1 MTEPDL
7 RAYIEQAVTYLKSE
21 GRLVSND
28 KPVQSEGKWLAD
40 IQRMVLARWKLVEI
54 RSQYEGDLG
63 RFVQDV
69 VTVYD
74 KFVPELTKLLSSYSQ
89 SRDCGLYRSAQ
100 YMINTIRGLRRYL
113 DPEDALQ
120 QTWLAIMGDGLK
132 ILGFKEG
139 ASLKTWVQAVLR
151 NEILQVARKH
161 RLIVHAGTEQASE
174 SAGDDNHGDDL

>member
-7 RAYIEQAVTYLKSE
+7 RAYIEQAVTRLKSE
-21 GRLVSND
+21 GRLVSNG
-28 KPVQSEGKWLAD
+28 KPVQSEDKWLAD
-40 IQRMVLARWKLVEI
+40 IERMVLARWKLVEI
-54 RSQYEGDLG
+54 RSQYNDDLN

-69 VTVYD
+69 VIIYD
-74 KFVPELTKLLSSYSQ
+74 RYVPELTKLLNPYSR
-89 SRDCGLYRSAQ
+89 SGDYGLYRSAQ
-100 YMINTIRGLRRYL
+100 YVINTIRGLRRYL

-120 QTWLAIMGDGLK
+120 QTWVAIMGDGLK

-139 ASLKTWVQAVLR
+139 ASLRTWVQAVLR

-161 RLIVHAGTEQASE
+161 RLIAHAGTQRAGE